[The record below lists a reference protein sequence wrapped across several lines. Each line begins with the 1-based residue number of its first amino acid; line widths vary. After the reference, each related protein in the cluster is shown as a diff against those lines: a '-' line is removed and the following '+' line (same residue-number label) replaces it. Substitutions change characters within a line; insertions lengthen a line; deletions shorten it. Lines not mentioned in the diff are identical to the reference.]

1 MVAASNWGNIHI
13 MEKSHMPS
21 LIFYQTKV
29 RQKRHL
35 RFNKH
40 IWFLNSIKVV
50 PQAHLPCLQQ
60 FSCLILPDSIICPG
74 WPMFG
79 SKSVKYKNELR
90 SNRTSLKLQIFRSM
104 MAFLPRYLNYLFSIL
119 YIYIENVHLTWYL
132 WTVFLNTCYH
142 FSAHWA
148 FGGEFPVL
156 PCTVIAT
163 DLQNTRYKYENKH

>member
-1 MVAASNWGNIHI
+1 MTFFGILCLQRIWTSICFLLVGGVGWVASYPLSSQARTHVEVELGSDNI
-13 MEKSHMPS
+13 KPS
-21 LIFYQTKV
+21 LF
-29 RQKRHL
+29 
-35 RFNKH
+35 
-40 IWFLNSIKVV
+40 
-50 PQAHLPCLQQ
+50 
-60 FSCLILPDSIICPG
+60 LPDSIICPG

-119 YIYIENVHLTWYL
+119 YVYIENVHLIWYL